1 MMKDMDIKSAEA
13 TIFLNLYKSLKNVNI
28 VCFKSI

>member
-1 MMKDMDIKSAEA
+1 MMKGMDIKNVEV

-28 VCFKSI
+28 VGFY